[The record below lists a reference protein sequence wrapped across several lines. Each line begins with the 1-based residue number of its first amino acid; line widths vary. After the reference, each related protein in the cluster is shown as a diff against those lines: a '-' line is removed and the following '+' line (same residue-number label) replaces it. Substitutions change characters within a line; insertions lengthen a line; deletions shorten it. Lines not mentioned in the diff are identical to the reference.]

1 MQPNVRHR
9 HRHPRRSIVEAMNEN
24 TRLGIAGALAAN
36 NGVVASD
43 TILTA
48 TRTPDQLARDRALE
62 LDRLQRAIRSPPPG
76 AMDAIRESVERP
88 AVVEQYARFRERMD
102 NELQQIDLGDPP
114 PQAIDCGVSNTRLP
128 PGPSVEDIS
137 QWRTRELHELA
148 AMQLQVAD
156 ERRPQNYYHI

>member
-1 MQPNVRHR
+1 MQTNERHR
-9 HRHPRRSIVEAMNEN
+9 HRRTHHRTTSITA
-24 TRLGIAGALAAN
+24 TN
-36 NGVVASD
+36 NLVTPD
-43 TILTA
+43 TILVN

-62 LDRLQRAIRSPPPG
+62 LDRLQRAIRPPPPG

-102 NELQQIDLGDPP
+102 TELQQIDLGEPP
-114 PQAIDCGVSNTRLP
+114 SQAIDCGIGNTRLP
-128 PGPSVEDIS
+128 PGPSIEDVS

-148 AMQLQVAD
+148 VMQREVAD

>member
-1 MQPNVRHR
+1 MQTNERHR
-9 HRHPRRSIVEAMNEN
+9 HRR
-24 TRLGIAGALAAN
+24 TRHSTNVLPTN
-36 NGVVASD
+36 NIVVAASS
-43 TILTA
+43 TILTN

-62 LDRLQRAIRSPPPG
+62 LDRLRRAIRPPPPG
-76 AMDAIRESVERP
+76 AMDTIRESTERL

-102 NELQQIDLGDPP
+102 TELQQIDLGEPP
-114 PQAIDCGVSNTRLP
+114 SQAIECGVGNTRLP

-148 AMQLQVAD
+148 AMQLEVAD